1 MIKSQK
7 EMKKYMDKNKKEVV
21 EYKVEDRVLLSTKDL
36 IWQMKNKKIKKLI
49 EKFVKLYK
57 IKK

>member
-21 EYKVEDRVLLSTKDL
+21 EYKVEYRVLLSTKDL